1 MARRSNVAVA
11 LVFLAL
17 AAGVLWA
24 GTHWYLAADVLL
36 RDGLQAD
43 ATVVALRTEQRHSSD
58 DDREIQG
65 QGRRPF
71 VDERLPAY
79 EVDIP
84 TLRFTTR
91 DGRQVEVDG
100 SVHKPGSLP
109 VGSVLSVH
117 FLPHAPQGARLSADL
132 VQPLQAY
139 ALWAFG
145 GALLLPALVLLVQA
159 ARRRV

>member
-1 MARRSNVAVA
+1 MVRRSTVAVG

-17 AAGVLWA
+17 AAGMLWV
-24 GTHWYLAADVLL
+24 GTRWYLAADVLL
-36 RDGLQAD
+36 RDRLQAV
-43 ATVVALRTEQRHSSD
+43 ATVVALRTEQRHSSV

-84 TLRFTTR
+84 TLRFTTG

-100 SVHKPGSLP
+100 PVLKPGSLP
-109 VGSVLSVH
+109 LGSALSVH
-117 FLPHAPQGARLSADL
+117 YLPQQPQGARASADL
-132 VQPLQAY
+132 VQPLEAY